1 MSPPPLSRIRHLADV
16 LRPAPTLVVVAFFT
30 VFAGFDLA
38 AEQFAPDWKRP
49 PMIGFLTGLGLWQ
62 WATLALAALLLLVF
76 EGSYRQARRLTA
88 ERDADKAALDAALNA
103 RSAQRRAVLDSAE
116 AQTRLSLAAALTR
129 VHRHVVGWEPQPD
142 FPRESLRVA
151 GRLKDHLAHHPEAL
165 TFWSEFSSA
174 LSAVDVQD
182 RMRQARP
189 ITEADVTALFL
200 DGDPARERLTDVVR
214 RFGAWLRQAD

>member
-1 MSPPPLSRIRHLADV
+1 MSHPTLSRIRHLADV

-49 PMIGFLTGLGLWQ
+49 PMIGFLTGLGPWQ
-62 WATLALAALLLLVF
+62 WATLALAALLVLMF
-76 EGSYRQARRLTA
+76 EGSYRQARRLTE
-88 ERDADKAALDAALNA
+88 ERDAALSARAAAESA
-103 RSAQRRAVLDSAE
+103 RMLHRRQIMDSAE
-116 AQTRLSLAAALTR
+116 ATTRLDLAADLTR
-129 VHRHVVGWEPQPD
+129 VHRHVVGWEKLPD
-142 FPRESLRVA
+142 FPRESLAEA

-165 TFWSEFSSA
+165 AFWTEFSAA

-182 RMRQARP
+182 RMRQSRP

-214 RFGAWLRQAD
+214 RFCAWLRQAD